1 MASTVNDHATEKS
14 IMKFATRAIHV
25 GQAPDPATGATI
37 PPIHVTTTYTQEA
50 PGENKGY
57 DYSRSINPTRENL
70 QAVLASLENGAAAAS
85 FASGLAATTAILHN
99 LRPGDN
105 VVAYADLYGGTYRL
119 MENVFR
125 DWGLD
130 ARYTDDNDPAAFK
143 ELIDENTKLIWLET
157 PTNPLLRLL
166 DIQAIADIAHNA
178 GAKLAVDN
186 TFATPAVQQP
196 INHGADYV
204 IHSTTKYIGGH
215 SDVVGGAVICK
226 DAADHEPIAYYQ
238 NAAGAVSS
246 PFDCYI
252 THRGIKTLSLRLER
266 HCHNAMRIAEH
277 FEHHPKLESLSYPGL
292 ECHPDHALAKKQ
304 MSGYGGIVTVVVKGG
319 QDGAFKMGQRTKLFS
334 LAESLGGVESLVNH
348 PAIMTHAS
356 IPREIREARGVTD
369 GLLRL
374 SVGIE
379 DADDLIADLEQALD
393 F

>member
-1 MASTVNDHATEKS
+1 MSTTMNEQSTAQNT
-14 IMKFATRAIHV
+14 MQFATRAIHV
-25 GQAPDPATGATI
+25 GQEPDPATGATI
-37 PPIHVTTTYTQEA
+37 PPIHVTTTYTQQA

-70 QAVLASLENGAAAAS
+70 EAVLASLENGAAAAS

-105 VVAYADLYGGTYRL
+105 VVAYSDLYGGTYRL
-119 MENVFR
+119 MENIFR
-125 DWGLD
+125 HWGLD
-130 ARYTDDNDPAAFK
+130 ARYSDDNNPDSFK
-143 ELIDENTKLIWLET
+143 DLIDDKTKLIWLET

-166 DIQAIADIAHNA
+166 DIEAIADLAHNA

-186 TFATPAVQQP
+186 TFATPALQQP
-196 INHGADYV
+196 IDLGADYV

-226 DAADHEPIAYYQ
+226 NQEDFEPIAYYQ
-238 NAAGAVSS
+238 NAAGGVSS
-246 PFDCYI
+246 PFDCYL
-252 THRGIKTLSLRLER
+252 THRGIKTLALRMDR
-266 HCHNAMRIAEH
+266 HSHNAMRIAEH
-277 FEHHPKLESLSYPGL
+277 FQHHPKLESLAYPGL
-292 ECHPDHALAKKQ
+292 ESHPDHDLAKRQ
-304 MSGYGGIVTVVVKGG
+304 MSDFGGIVTIVVKGG
-319 QDGAFKMGQRTKLFS
+319 KDGAFKMGQRTKLFS

-348 PAIMTHAS
+348 PAIMTHGS
-356 IPREIREARGVTD
+356 IPKDIRESRGITD

-379 DADDLIADLEQALD
+379 EDDDLIADLEQALD